1 MTRRPIDWAAVREA
15 RKNLRKLAEK
25 HPEAFD
31 RLPTAEDLP
40 TIMALQKP
48 EDPTIPLTM
57 RFNRGMLDDIDKVVE
72 KMQAREAYR
81 RVTRADAVRYLLLKA
96 LEAEAS

>member
-1 MTRRPIDWAAVREA
+1 MTRRRIDWAAVRVA
-15 RKNLRKLAEK
+15 RTNLRKLAEE

-40 TIMALQKP
+40 LIMALHK

-72 KMQAREAYR
+72 RMQAREAYR

-96 LEAEAS
+96 LETEDI